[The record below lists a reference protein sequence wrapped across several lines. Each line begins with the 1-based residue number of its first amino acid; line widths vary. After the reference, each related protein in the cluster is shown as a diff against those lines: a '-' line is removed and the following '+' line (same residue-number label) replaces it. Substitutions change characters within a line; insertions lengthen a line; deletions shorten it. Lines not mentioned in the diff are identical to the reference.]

1 MKKTKISFY
10 FLFIAFFTFIT
21 IFIVIVQKS
30 YNNLMGPIKEVQKS
44 NLLNPINPNLDTS
57 IIQQVESRPEY
68 SNQLPLPVN
77 SSSSAQP

>member
-1 MKKTKISFY
+1 
-10 FLFIAFFTFIT
+10 
-21 IFIVIVQKS
+21 
-30 YNNLMGPIKEVQKS
+30 MGPIKEVQKS